1 MCRKW
6 LFFSLAVLTA
16 LMVIPADPVYARP
29 KPEITVLSEIM
40 FGTSEEDV
48 PEIIHEEG
56 GQLYRLKSWELEPVI
71 VNPREKYVEQEIFYE
86 SVEGIEGVPERRNIT
101 SEEDFS
107 GLKVSA
113 DYPVIKRKKVKEEWR
128 DDFTFPVVFHSYG
141 AEEYFLGVENVPVD
155 GDALRLELYEE
166 ALLSEIGVTTENY
179 RITSTVWDGAPYMDE
194 DDILCRNA
202 TAFGKRKVRDYLVT
216 YGGTVRF
223 PELEGHRCRA
233 VYTLKEFERTP
244 AEEKRIVRNDAVNT
258 AEEERDSDWTIRR
271 EAMVITV
278 SLVLVL
284 FIVMLGAWL
293 IKRGVEKREERSE

>member
-155 GDALRLELYEE
+155 GDALRL
-166 ALLSEIGVTTENY
+166 
-179 RITSTVWDGAPYMDE
+179 
-194 DDILCRNA
+194 
-202 TAFGKRKVRDYLVT
+202 
-216 YGGTVRF
+216 
-223 PELEGHRCRA
+223 A
-233 VYTLKEFERTP
+233 V
-244 AEEKRIVRNDAVNT
+244 
-258 AEEERDSDWTIRR
+258 
-271 EAMVITV
+271 
-278 SLVLVL
+278 
-284 FIVMLGAWL
+284 
-293 IKRGVEKREERSE
+293 